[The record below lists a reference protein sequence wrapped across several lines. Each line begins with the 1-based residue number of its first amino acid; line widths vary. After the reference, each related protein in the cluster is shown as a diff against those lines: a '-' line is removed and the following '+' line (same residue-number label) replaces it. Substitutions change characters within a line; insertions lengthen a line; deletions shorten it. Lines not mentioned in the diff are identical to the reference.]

1 MQKLDLVI
9 LAGGKG
15 TRIKKFLKGN
25 PKPLLNINNKPF
37 LSYLLNHYSKFNFE
51 KIFILAGYR
60 GEKIKKKYNNKL
72 VNLSK
77 IEVIKEKTLLGTGGA
92 LSSLKNKKINDFI
105 LINGDSIFLINKF
118 HDLKKN
124 TIFLTNNN
132 NYKSNSKLNGLKLDK
147 ENYINFSKKSNL
159 MNAGVYFFKKNFLK
173 HISKKKISLENE
185 VLPKLIE
192 KGKISGKYENC
203 FFLDIG
209 TPKNF
214 SLSSKLFKKKI
225 FKPAIFLDRDGVI
238 NYDNG
243 YTHLFKNFK
252 FKPNVLKA
260 LKLIQNKNYYIF
272 IITNQAGI
280 GKGIFKIEDFFR
292 LHRQINNFLMK
303 KNIYINDIKFCPYHP
318 KAKIK
323 KFRKKTNLRKPG
335 NLMISEIIKS
345 WDINLQKSFMIGDK
359 SSDKLAAKKS
369 KIYFEFDKNDLYKQS
384 LKIIN
389 RFSK

>member
-15 TRIKKFLKGN
+15 TRIKKFLKDN

-37 LSYLLNHYSKFNFE
+37 LSYLLNHYAKFNFE

-72 VNLSK
+72 INLSK
-77 IEVIKEKTLLGTGGA
+77 IEVIKEETPLGTGGA
-92 LSSLKNKKINDFI
+92 LSLLKNKKINDFI
-105 LINGDSIFLINKF
+105 LINGDSIFLIDKF
-118 HDLKKN
+118 HNLSKN
-124 TIFLTNNN
+124 TIFLTSNK
-132 NYKSNSKLNGLKLDK
+132 NYKSNSKLNGLRLDK
-147 ENYINFSKKSNL
+147 KNFINFSKRSNL

-173 HISKKKISLENE
+173 HVTKKKISLENDI
-185 VLPKLIE
+185 LPKMIE
-192 KGKISGKYENC
+192 KGRIRGKYNNC

-214 SLSSKLFKKKI
+214 LLARRLFKKKF

-252 FKPNVLKA
+252 FKPNVIKA

-280 GKGIFKIEDFFR
+280 GKGIFKIEDFFK
-292 LHRQINNFLMK
+292 LHKQINNFLMK
-303 KNIYINDIKFCPYHP
+303 KHIHINDIKFCPYHP

-323 KFRKKTNLRKPG
+323 KYKKKTNLRKPG
-335 NLMISEIIKS
+335 NLMILDIIKN
-345 WDINLQKSFMIGDK
+345 WNINLKKSFMIGDK
-359 SSDKLAAKKS
+359 FSDKLAAKKS
-369 KIYFEFDKNDLYKQS
+369 NIYFEFDKNDLYKQS

-389 RFSK
+389 NLTK